1 MRIADLRLRI
11 ADCAPPVPD
20 RENAVDAESMKLR
33 TKRFALRVIRLV
45 EAVRKMHKAN
55 LTADTIGRQ
64 LLRSAISVGANYRA
78 ACRARS
84 SADFVSK
91 MGIVEEQADETKY
104 WIELLVESML
114 VGEVEVS
121 DLLDEADQLVA
132 ISVASIKTS
141 RKKR

>member
-1 MRIADLRLRI
+1 
-11 ADCAPPVPD
+11 
-20 RENAVDAESMKLR
+20 MKLR